1 MKKLYAS
8 LLTGLLLAAA
18 TLAAQAQTIRRVNN
32 SGITGTNI
40 YATVQLAH
48 DAAVT
53 GDIIQVEPSST
64 SYGTLS
70 CSKNVTIVGPGYFLG
85 SSQNPGLQ
93 ANPTSATLGS
103 VYFTTGSAGASISG
117 LTLSD
122 VYIGTSNIT
131 VQRNYTTSWLYV
143 GYATTGQSNLNI
155 RQNYLYGM
163 SYYNYTANNV
173 LVTNNIIYGNSV
185 NLQGCSGEFT
195 NNVGLG
201 TVSLDN
207 FNVRNNYFANTF
219 TPSNNIYS
227 YNISAQAGFSTANNN
242 QNNVPQASV
251 FALAPGSTQF
261 DAWYQLKAGTNPA
274 RGTGQGGTDI
284 GAFGGNTPYKLSG
297 LPAIPSIYQFN
308 QTLSGNTLNVN
319 LSTRSNN

>member
-8 LLTGLLLAAA
+8 LLTGLLLAAT
-18 TLAAQAQTIRRVNN
+18 TLATQAQTIRRVNN

-40 YATVQLAH
+40 YSTIQLAH
-48 DAAVT
+48 DASVA

-64 SYGTLS
+64 GYGTLT

-85 SSQNPGLQ
+85 SSQNAGLQ
-93 ANPTSATLGS
+93 ANPTSAQLGT
-103 VYFTTGSAGASISG
+103 VYFNTGSAGASIAG

-122 VYIGTSNIT
+122 MYIGTSNVT
-131 VQRNYTTSWLYV
+131 VQRNYFTSWLYV

-155 RQNYLYGM
+155 RQNYLYGL
-163 SYYNYTANNV
+163 SYYNYVANNV
-173 LVTNNIIYGNSV
+173 LVTNNIIYATSV

-195 NNVGLG
+195 NNVALSS
-201 TVSLDN
+201 VSMDN
-207 FNVRNNYFANTF
+207 FNVRNNYFASSF

-251 FALAPGSTQF
+251 FTLAPGGSQF
-261 DAWYQLKAGTNPA
+261 DAWYQLKTGTNPA
-274 RGTGQGGTDI
+274 RGTGQSGTDI

-297 LPAIPSIYQFN
+297 IPAIPTIYQFN
-308 QTLSGNTLNVN
+308 QTLNGNTLNVN